1 MGVGSHSLGDR
12 RAAKL
17 NDACS
22 SDTKGEEKIKSS
34 TESRQAK
41 QGCVRARTTEKETKD
56 QMMLGWAAG
65 SCHFFFSLYGRMETL
80 SSLYTKNYPLPVL
93 LKCFKILQCLIG
105 ILIGRCQSIS
115 NMTKTVLPNCYRSP
129 CLKTNSWNKFYSSPQ
144 SL

>member
-1 MGVGSHSLGDR
+1 MGVGSHSVGDR

-17 NDACS
+17 NAACS
-22 SDTKGEEKIKSS
+22 SDIKGEEKIKSR
-34 TESRQAK
+34 TESRQTK
-41 QGCVRARTTEKETKD
+41 QGCVWARTTEKETKD

-65 SCHFFFSLYGRMETL
+65 SCHFLVETL
-80 SSLYTKNYPLPVL
+80 SSVYIKNYPFPVL

-129 CLKTNSWNKFYSSPQ
+129 CLKTNSWNKFYSAPQ
-144 SL
+144 SLWLIV